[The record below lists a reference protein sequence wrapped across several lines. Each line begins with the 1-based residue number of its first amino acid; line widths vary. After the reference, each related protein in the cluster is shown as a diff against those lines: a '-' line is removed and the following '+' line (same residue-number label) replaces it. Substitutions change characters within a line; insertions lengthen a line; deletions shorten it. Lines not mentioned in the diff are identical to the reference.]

1 MYVHVYIDNLHVFL
15 TKFSSYYKA
24 MNHFK
29 TFDKH
34 IKWTRITEILISHDQ
49 VQITKYKKS
58 RDESATWW
66 KKED

>member
-15 TKFSSYYKA
+15 TEFSSYYKA

-34 IKWTRITEILISHDQ
+34 IK
-49 VQITKYKKS
+49 
-58 RDESATWW
+58 
-66 KKED
+66 